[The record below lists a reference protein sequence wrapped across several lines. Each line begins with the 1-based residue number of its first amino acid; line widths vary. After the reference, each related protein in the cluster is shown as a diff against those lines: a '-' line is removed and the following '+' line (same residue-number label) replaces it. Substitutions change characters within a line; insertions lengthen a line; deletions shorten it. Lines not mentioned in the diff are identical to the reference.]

1 MFRLIPALLLC
12 ALVAPLAADEVEFK
26 PIQIS
31 VSNGN
36 IHPGQWFV
44 TWDKPEVAPK
54 QLEVWVFHTV
64 WPIAP
69 SIDEFCPKWKEFIFT
84 DTFDADAFRKA
95 GGPEASRTRIDVVAD
110 RAALGVMDHQ
120 EEYRIRNIYVL
131 FIDAEGKRTLPKNM
145 KAENEEA
152 GILRND
158 FYYMPGYQPYTSITR
173 LWNKKPPSKIEWEV
187 PVLGKPYEIEKV
199 LFIGAENSLN
209 SYWIWRCG
217 FDNWLAGKDENSKPM
232 IQELKADAK
241 ACWVKETNFKFYWV
255 IAVTKSGMRVP
266 CKLKQEGTGPESQAT
281 AEEQK
286 TLPAIELKKKE

>member
-1 MFRLIPALLLC
+1 MLRLIPALLLC
-12 ALVAPLAADEVEFK
+12 ALAAPVFADEVEFK

-36 IHPGQWFV
+36 THPGQWFV

-54 QLEVWVFHTV
+54 QLEVWLFHTV

-69 SIDEFCPKWKEFIFT
+69 SIDEFCPKWKEFIFA
-84 DTFDADAFRKA
+84 DTFDADAFKKA
-95 GGPEASRTRIDVVAD
+95 GGPETSRTRIDVIAD

-120 EEYRIRNIYVL
+120 EEYRIRNLYVL
-131 FIDAEGKRTLPKNM
+131 FIDAQGKRTLPKNM

-152 GILRND
+152 GILRD
-158 FYYMPGYQPYTSITR
+158 TFYYMPGYQPYTSITR
-173 LWNKKPPSKIEWEV
+173 LRDKTPPTKIEWEL
-187 PVLGKPYEIEKV
+187 PALGKPYEIEKV
-199 LFIGAENSLN
+199 VFIGAENSLN

-232 IQELKADAK
+232 VQDLKADAK
-241 ACWVKETNFKFYWV
+241 ACWVKQANFKFYWV
-255 IAVTKSGMRVP
+255 LAVTKGGMRVP

-286 TLPAIELKKKE
+286 TLPAIELAPPK